1 MKRKRVVV
9 LGATGSIGES
19 AAKVAR
25 DIPERVEIVGIAANS
40 KARELAAQANEL
52 RPPAV
57 CIVDETKLNELR
69 ANLNYQPQ
77 IFSGETGLREI
88 ASAVASDMVLVAIVG
103 TGGLRPALAA
113 IEAGKDLAVASK
125 EILVMAGE
133 IVMREARENGVHV
146 LPVDSEHN
154 AIFQCLEGKFF
165 ESKERPTSNSE
176 SLREQAIEHPTS
188 NADNSALDVS
198 DVRRIILT
206 ASGGPFRELA
216 SNKFDS
222 ITPQQALKHP
232 TWNMGPKITI
242 DSATLFNKGLEM
254 IEAHWLFGVE

>member
-1 MKRKRVVV
+1 MKRKRLVV

-25 DIPERVEIVGIAANS
+25 DIPERVEIVGVAANS

-57 CIVDETKLNELR
+57 CIVDETKVSELR
-69 ANLNYQPQ
+69 KNLSYQPQ

-88 ASAVASDMVLVAIVG
+88 ASGVASDMVLVAIVG

-133 IVMREARENGVHV
+133 IVMREAREKGVHV

-154 AIFQCLEGKFF
+154 AIFQCLQSGRGL
-165 ESKERPTSNSE
+165 SAPMDRCWRNYRTPTCVSRFNTPSLGRIVCQTRCHRSTLE
-176 SLREQAIEHPTS
+176 NWRNCSLRRRVMVISPR
-188 NADNSALDVS
+188 SAWPDAPVKPA
-198 DVRRIILT
+198 VHF
-206 ASGGPFRELA
+206 P
-216 SNKFDS
+216 
-222 ITPQQALKHP
+222 
-232 TWNMGPKITI
+232 
-242 DSATLFNKGLEM
+242 LF
-254 IEAHWLFGVE
+254 

>member
-25 DIPERVEIVGIAANS
+25 DIPERLEIVGIAANS

-57 CIVDETKLNELR
+57 CIVDETKLSELR

-77 IFSGETGLREI
+77 IFSGETGLRQI
-88 ASAVASDMVLVAIVG
+88 ASGVASDMVLVAIVG

-133 IVMREARENGVHV
+133 IVMREARKKAVDV

-154 AIFQCLEGKFF
+154 AIFQCLEGRVSQSNKP
-165 ESKERPTSNSE
+165 PTSNT
-176 SLREQAIEHPTS
+176 RHPTS
-188 NADNSALDVS
+188 NAETASPARTSALGVRCSAFDVS

-206 ASGGPFRELA
+206 ASGGPLRGTPA
-216 SNKFDS
+216 DKFS
-222 ITPQQALKHP
+222 IITLEQGLKQP
-232 TWNMGPKITI
+232 TWNMRPQMTI
-242 DSATLFNKGLEM
+242 ESAP
-254 IEAHWLFGVE
+254 